1 MAEPEALT
9 IIRHTTVDAD
19 DKISHTYTAESFP
32 ETIALSPDIIPLTD
46 HEDQVID
53 FLVRAVVKCANGI
66 ATYEYRSG
74 DPVQGSALVMQRVRF
89 KEIKLV

>member
-9 IIRHTTVDAD
+9 IARHAAVDAD
-19 DKISHTYTAESFP
+19 DRLRYTYTAESFP
-32 ETIALSPDIIPLTD
+32 ETIALDVELLPC
-46 HEDQVID
+46 ID
-53 FLVRAVVKCANGI
+53 GDVLDAFVRYVVKCANGI